1 MLYIL
6 YIHIYITNY
15 IYIYIY
21 IYIYVQKLNNV
32 SLHVKYS
39 IIIQT

>member
-6 YIHIYITNY
+6 YIHIYILQT
-15 IYIYIY
+15 IY

-32 SLHVKYS
+32 SLHVKFS

>member
-6 YIHIYITNY
+6 YIHIYILQT
-15 IYIYIY
+15 IYIY

-32 SLHVKYS
+32 SLHVKFS